1 MRVVFMSENGL
12 VGQPVEDVVETVV
25 DRGDGA
31 DPKAIRER
39 LDPVTDD
46 GVVTR
51 EAVETAV
58 SDTSK
63 VVATAETR
71 TELAGI
77 AYEDATAAAATV
89 DDLEIVATRLDRY
102 ADRLESVEARAR
114 DLAADLQTPVE
125 QLDDPNAIYELAT
138 ELRDVATTA
147 QGVIRTADELSQALE
162 EFESWLTAP
171 DRRYDAFTEDIDLVD
186 ESVAELTTAAD
197 ALSTDSETP
206 AADWADA
213 TMRVHVLELLVADL
227 RAEVADLRVW
237 ADRENTEF
245 PVGLDERIADVERKT
260 AELQTRLAERTEPA
274 WHDRFDDSLSTFQ
287 AELDEFEPPVDWS
300 RVQETLQERR
310 EQLFDTS

>member
-71 TELAGI
+71 TELAAI

-162 EFESWLTAP
+162 EFESWLTEP

-245 PVGLDERIADVERKT
+245 RVGLDERIADVERKT
-260 AELQTRLAERTEPA
+260 AELKTRLAERAEPV
-274 WHDRFDDSLSTFQ
+274 WHDRFDDPLSTFQ

-310 EQLFDTS
+310 EQTFDTS

>member
-1 MRVVFMSENGL
+1 MSENGL
-12 VGQPVEDVVETVV
+12 VGQPVEDVIETVV
-25 DRGDGA
+25 DRGDDA
-31 DPKAIRER
+31 DPKAVREI

-46 GVVTR
+46 GMVTR

-89 DDLEIVATRLDRY
+89 DDLGIVATRLDRY
-102 ADRLESVEARAR
+102 ADRLDDVEARAR
-114 DLAADLQTPVE
+114 DLADDLQTPVE
-125 QLDDPNAIYELAT
+125 QLDDPNAVYELAT

-147 QGVIRTADELSQALE
+147 QGVIRTADDLSQDIE
-162 EFESWLTAP
+162 EFESWLTEP
-171 DRRYDAFTEDIDLVD
+171 DRRYDEFTEDIDLAD

-227 RAEVADLRVW
+227 RAELADLRVW
-237 ADRENTEF
+237 ADRENTAF
-245 PVGLDERIADVERKT
+245 RVGLTERVADVERKT
-260 AELQTRLAERTEPA
+260 TELKTRLAERAEPV
-274 WHDRFDDSLSTFQ
+274 WHDRFDNHLSTFQ
-287 AELDEFEPPVDWS
+287 ADLDEFQPPVDWS
-300 RVQETLQERR
+300 RVQKTLQERR
-310 EQLFDTS
+310 QQIFETS